1 MKKLITLLTFGL
13 LIACDDG
20 SNQAE
25 YCSATNTNFQNLYTT
40 TLNSNSA
47 YTNMTTMD
55 LLTHEYSF
63 TVSAAKNICAIGYQG
78 NATMQSNNLPYT
90 IEVFNSTTST
100 MIFTGTNVFNSTAI
114 SYFGASGTLSTGNTY
129 VVRRIIPASGYLG
142 DLNNTIGRV
151 CAFNSGGSPFPV
163 SSGDI
168 TIISSNFYGT
178 GGPIPNFG
186 IPYIDIVFE

>member
-1 MKKLITLLTFGL
+1 MKKLIAFLTIGL

-25 YCSATNTNFQNLYTT
+25 YCSTTNTNFQNLYTT

-47 YTNMTTMD
+47 YTNMITRD
-55 LLTHEYSF
+55 VLTHEYSF
-63 TVSAAKNICAIGYQG
+63 TVSSAKNICAIGYQG

-100 MIFTGTNVFNSTAI
+100 MVFTGTNVFNSTAI
-114 SYFGASGTLSTGNTY
+114 SYLGASGALSTGNTY
-129 VVRRIIPASGYLG
+129 VVRRIVPTGGYLG
-142 DLNNTIGRV
+142 NIINTVGRI
-151 CAFNSGGSPFPV
+151 CTFNSGGSPFPV

-168 TIISSNFYGT
+168 TIVSSNFYGT
-178 GGPIPNFG
+178 AGPALNFG